1 MYLIIGGDG
10 KEYGPKPKAE
20 IQSWIRE
27 GRANALSQ
35 VKAQGEYEWKALG
48 GLPEFASDF
57 GGSSAVPAQP
67 PVVAEAAQPP
77 AQYPGTPYSG
87 APVPNYLV
95 QSILVTLCCC
105 LPFGIAAIVYAAKVD
120 GLASGGRIAEA
131 QEASR
136 KAKMWCW
143 IGFGVGIPGTILA
156 VAIQMAAEG
165 M

>member
-10 KEYGPKPKAE
+10 KEYGPKPKTE

-27 GRANALSQ
+27 GRANANSQ
-35 VKAQGEYEWKALG
+35 IKALGEYEWKALG
-48 GLPEFASDF
+48 GLPEFAADF
-57 GGSSAVPAQP
+57 PGSGAAPVQP
-67 PVVAEAAQPP
+67 PVVAAIPQPP
-77 AQYPGTPYSG
+77 AQHLGTPYAG
-87 APVPNYLV
+87 TPIPNYLV

-105 LPFGIAAIVYAAKVD
+105 LPFGIAAIVFAAKVD
-120 GLASGGRIAEA
+120 GLASSGRIAEA

-143 IGFGVGIPGTILA
+143 IGFGLGIPANILA
-156 VAIQMAAEG
+156 VALQMAAEG